1 MSRPW
6 GETVEVKVNFVQT
19 LKKQLEKKPK
29 GTFGLGTV
37 TDPYQGVEKEFEL
50 SRGSLM
56 ELRRM
61 GSPVSVLTKSD
72 LVLRDA
78 DILAGWGGAEVGV
91 SIGTVD
97 DEMASLLEPGAP
109 PPSRRFKAI
118 RELSNNGIQAY
129 VMAAPIIAGVGDS
142 EDSLKRLVRMTA
154 DSDVKRIMWDKFNSK
169 PIAGSRL
176 RAALGRQSIELGR
189 ADDSWVR
196 LVRGTLQRECGESG
210 IELLEAF

>member
-1 MSRPW
+1 
-6 GETVEVKVNFVQT
+6 
-19 LKKQLEKKPK
+19 
-29 GTFGLGTV
+29 
-37 TDPYQGVEKEFEL
+37 
-50 SRGSLM
+50 M

-189 ADDSWVR
+189 ADDSWIR
-196 LVRGTLQRECGESG
+196 LVRGTLRRECGESG